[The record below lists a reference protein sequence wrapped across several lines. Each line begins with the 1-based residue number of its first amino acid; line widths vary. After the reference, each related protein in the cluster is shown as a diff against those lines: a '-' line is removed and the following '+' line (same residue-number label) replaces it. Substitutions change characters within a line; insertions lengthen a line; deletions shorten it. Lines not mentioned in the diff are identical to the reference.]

1 MDFIVKLLKLK
12 EPGITEAYDSVFVV
26 TDRLTKYEYFIPY
39 RENISIKDLAYLF
52 NRHVISQYRI
62 PKRIISDRDKLFR
75 RF

>member
-1 MDFIVKLLKLK
+1 MFKKLGTDQ
-12 EPGITEAYDSVFVV
+12 PYDSIFIA
-26 TDRLTKYEYFIPY
+26 TDRLTKYDYFILY
-39 RENISIKDLAYLF
+39 REDMSVEDLAYLF